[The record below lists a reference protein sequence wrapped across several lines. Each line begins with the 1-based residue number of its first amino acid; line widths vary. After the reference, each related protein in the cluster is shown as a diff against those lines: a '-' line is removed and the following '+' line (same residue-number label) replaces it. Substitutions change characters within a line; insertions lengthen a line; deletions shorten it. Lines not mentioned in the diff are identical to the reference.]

1 MSEGNQFF
9 GERRSKDNDMEKVVI
24 EATRRN
30 VTGKQ
35 VGALRRSGK
44 LPGVMYGHNFE
55 SVAIEMDSRSASR
68 ILHSVTRSQI
78 ITISLD
84 GKEHAS
90 LVRERQKDYIRN
102 EFLHIDFQVVSL
114 TEIIRTKVSIELT
127 GVAPAVKDFNGVV
140 VQEMNEIEVEGLP
153 GDLPER
159 IVVDISGMTNL
170 SSAITVGELN
180 VTDKVQIHKS
190 PDEVVVVI
198 TGGASESEEEADV
211 VTAEPEV
218 IERGKKEEVVED

>member
-1 MSEGNQFF
+1 
-9 GERRSKDNDMEKVVI
+9 MEKVVI

-68 ILHSVTRSQI
+68 ILHSATRSQI